1 MEACQYAGMFDPM
14 VRPVV
19 LLSERRNT
27 ISTRVHARIH
37 EAIVTTEFKPGT
49 RISEA
54 DLAEALSVSR
64 TPVREAFVRLFE
76 EGLIEVSPQTGTRVS
91 LINPERVRQA
101 VFVRSSIECAALRQ
115 HAQAPTSGQMR
126 DLALSIEAQERGIA
140 DGDFTRMHAQDMS
153 FHAQLMAAFGHPLA
167 WNACQ
172 FVSADMTRIGF
183 LIGLDERHLRQ
194 IVHEH
199 RGILTEIGKGDFEAA
214 ATALNTHIHS
224 VEIDQSMISGKNSAY
239 FDAPKGAG

>member
-1 MEACQYAGMFDPM
+1 MQACQYTGMLDLAA
-14 VRPVV
+14 RPIT

-27 ISTRVHARIH
+27 ISARVYERLRT
-37 EAIVTTEFKPGT
+37 AIVTTEFKPGT

-54 DLAEALSVSR
+54 DAAEALSVSR

-91 LINPERVRQA
+91 LISPERVRQA
-101 VFVRSSIECAALRQ
+101 IFVRSSIECAALRL
-115 HAQAPTSGQMR
+115 HAQNPSSRQMR
-126 DLALSIEAQERGIA
+126 DLGLAIEAQERSIE
-140 DGDFTRMHAQDMS
+140 DGDFTRMHADDMS
-153 FHAQLMAAFGHPLA
+153 FHTQLMAAFGQPLA

-199 RGILTEIGKGDFEAA
+199 RGILAELGNGDFEAA
-214 ATALNTHIHS
+214 ATALDTHIRN
-224 VEIDQSMISGKNSAY
+224 VEIDQSTISGKNSAY
-239 FDAPKGAG
+239 FDANKGAG